1 MKRLYCGID
10 LHSNNS
16 VVVLIDDE
24 DRAVYEKRLPNSFEV
39 ILLELSR
46 YKKKIAGV
54 VVESTFNWY
63 WLVDGL
69 QEEGYKVH
77 LANTA
82 AIKQYEGLKYT
93 DDKSDARWLAH
104 ILRLGILPE
113 GYIYP
118 KEERAIRDLLRKRSQ
133 LVRQRTTHIL
143 SIQNL
148 MSRNTGRS
156 MSGTKIKT
164 LTELEV
170 DGMFGS
176 DDVAAA
182 VKCNLR
188 ACRFLAKEIILLE
201 KMILSRA
208 SIKPEYEN
216 LLTVDGIGKA
226 LALTIMLETGDI
238 SRFGKV
244 GNFASFCRCVDS
256 RRISNEKKKG
266 ENNGKNGNKYLA
278 WAFVEAANFAIRYNK
293 VIRRFYERKKSKRNG
308 IVAIKAVAHKLARA
322 CYHILKD
329 NVPFSVELAFR

>member
-24 DRAVYEKRLPNSFEV
+24 DRAVYEKRLPNSLEV

-46 YKKKIAGV
+46 YRKKIAGV

-148 MSRNTGRS
+148 MSRNSGRS

-188 ACRFLAKEIILLE
+188 ACRFLAKEII
-201 KMILSRA
+201 MW
-208 SIKPEYEN
+208 
-216 LLTVDGIGKA
+216 
-226 LALTIMLETGDI
+226 
-238 SRFGKV
+238 
-244 GNFASFCRCVDS
+244 
-256 RRISNEKKKG
+256 RR
-266 ENNGKNGNKYLA
+266 
-278 WAFVEAANFAIRYNK
+278 
-293 VIRRFYERKKSKRNG
+293 
-308 IVAIKAVAHKLARA
+308 
-322 CYHILKD
+322 
-329 NVPFSVELAFR
+329 

>member
-188 ACRFLAKEIILLE
+188 ACRFLAKEIIMLE

-208 SIKPEYEN
+208 SIRPEYEN

-244 GNFASFCRCVDS
+244 GNFASYCRCVDS

-329 NVPFSVELAFR
+329 NVPFSVELAFS

>member
-24 DRAVYEKRLPNSFEV
+24 DRAVYEKRLPNSLEV

-46 YKKKIAGV
+46 YRKKIAGV

-148 MSRNTGRS
+148 MSRNSGRS

-188 ACRFLAKEIILLE
+188 ACRFLAKEIIMLE

-208 SIKPEYEN
+208 SIRPEYEN

-244 GNFASFCRCVDS
+244 GNFASYCRCVDS

-329 NVPFSVELAFR
+329 NVPFSVELAFS

>member
-24 DRAVYEKRLPNSFEV
+24 DRAVYEKRLPNSLEV

-46 YKKKIAGV
+46 YRKKIAGV

-148 MSRNTGRS
+148 MSRNSGRS

-188 ACRFLAKEIILLE
+188 ACRFLAKEIIMLE

-208 SIKPEYEN
+208 SIRPEYEN

-244 GNFASFCRCVDS
+244 GNFASYCRCVDS

-278 WAFVEAANFAIRYNK
+278 WAFVEAANFAIRYNQ
-293 VIRRFYERKKSKRNG
+293 VIRRFYERKKAKRNG

-329 NVPFSVELAFR
+329 NVPFSVELAFS

>member
-24 DRAVYEKRLPNSFEV
+24 DKVVYEKRLPNSLEV
-39 ILLELSR
+39 ILFELSR
-46 YKKKIAGV
+46 YKKKIGGV

-69 QEEGYKVH
+69 QEEGYEVH

-104 ILRLGILPE
+104 ILRLGIRPE

-118 KEERAIRDLLRKRSQ
+118 KEERAVRDLLRKRSQ

-156 MSGTKIKT
+156 MSSTKIKS

-170 DGMFGS
+170 DEMFENE
-176 DDVAAA
+176 DVATA

-188 ACRFLAKEIILLE
+188 ACKFLGKEVKMLE
-201 KMILSRA
+201 KLILSRI
-208 SIKPEYEN
+208 SLRPEYEN
-216 LLTVDGIGKA
+216 LLTVDGIGQA

-266 ENNGKNGNKYLA
+266 VNNGKNGNKYLA
-278 WAFVEAANFAIRYNK
+278 WAFVEAANFAIRYNQ
-293 VIRRFYERKKSKRNG
+293 VIRRFYERKKVKRNG

-329 NVPFSVELAFR
+329 NVPFSVELAFS